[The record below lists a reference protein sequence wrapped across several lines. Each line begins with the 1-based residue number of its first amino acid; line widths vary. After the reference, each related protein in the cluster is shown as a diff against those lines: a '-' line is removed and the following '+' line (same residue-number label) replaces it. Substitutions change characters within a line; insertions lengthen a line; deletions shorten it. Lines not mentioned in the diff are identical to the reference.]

1 MPGTDRQASQA
12 RWRHRDRDVPGFDR
26 AQGLRRRGDVEARDE
41 TLAVPQ
47 FARRRERRWQPPQLL
62 VEFAAQ
68 AVDLVLVVFSPAAE
82 AGQHAAGMARVV
94 GTQLHHQP
102 AARVDDQGADVFGQ
116 HDVLVPGTWTLT
128 KLALAVACRPCM
140 LPAAMPLDP
149 SPSNPWRTVSSTVL
163 YRNPWTRLV
172 EDTLEGPGGQPGLFG
187 YFAVKDGVLVVPLF
201 PDRSIVVIRQWR
213 YVYGCSSWEV
223 PCGSVESGETI
234 EAAALRE
241 LAEEGGLRAERWTPM
256 GSMHASDCRVG
267 GLLHCLLAEDLSP
280 LDLPLDDTE
289 IDLVRE
295 RVPLAEAVAAVH
307 DGTITHIASAYLL
320 LRVERLLCERDR
332 GLSAP

>member
-1 MPGTDRQASQA
+1 MRT
-12 RWRHRDRDVPGFDR
+12 R
-26 AQGLRRRGDVEARDE
+26 AA
-41 TLAVPQ
+41 
-47 FARRRERRWQPPQLL
+47 
-62 VEFAAQ
+62 
-68 AVDLVLVVFSPAAE
+68 
-82 AGQHAAGMARVV
+82 H
-94 GTQLHHQP
+94 
-102 AARVDDQGADVFGQ
+102 
-116 HDVLVPGTWTLT
+116 VLVPGAAGRHNPRGLDGTWTLAT
-128 KLALAVACRPCM
+128 RALAVA
-140 LPAAMPLDP
+140 AAARMMGGAMQLNP
-149 SPSNPWRTVSSTVL
+149 SPSNPWRTVSSTVI

-172 EDTLEGPGGQPGLFG
+172 EDTLEGPDGQAGLFG

-234 EAAALRE
+234 ETAAQRE
-241 LAEEGGLRAERWTPM
+241 LTEEGGLRAERWTPL

-295 RVPLAEAVAAVH
+295 RVPLDEALAAVH
-307 DGTITHIASAYLL
+307 DGTITHIATAYVL

-332 GLSAP
+332 RVSRP